1 APPCGAKRHK
11 PSQHPSYCNLLPLY
25 QNNNHLNFMVIAAL
39 SFITVFSVILA
50 ILILHFCFFLVSAIT
65 LW

>member
-1 APPCGAKRHK
+1 
-11 PSQHPSYCNLLPLY
+11 
-25 QNNNHLNFMVIAAL
+25 MVITTL